1 MLQIIKQMIQYT
13 MEKMIDFKKY
23 TSIHIGREHKVK
35 VINEIGDYSKYQIL
49 GRGNNILISNTPPSL
64 AILSEAFDYI
74 IQKDDKLIVGAAT
87 SSGKLLTF
95 CRKNDIAHFELLA
108 KLPGSI
114 GGLVKMNAGLKQWE
128 IFNHLYSI
136 KTQDTEILKKD
147 IPHTYR
153 HTQIDGIIYEITF
166 NIEKGY
172 DKELQKMFNK
182 MRDNQPNL
190 PSAGSCFKNP
200 IDNSAGYLIEQVGL
214 KGYEIGKMAFS
225 SQHANFLV
233 NLGGGTFEDAIQLI
247 NLAKQKVKEQF
258 DIDLELEIEII

>member
-1 MLQIIKQMIQYT
+1 MFKI
-13 MEKMIDFKKY
+13 IDFQKY
-23 TSIHIGREHKVK
+23 TSIHIGGEHKVQI
-35 VINEIGDYSKYQIL
+35 INEIGNYPQHKIL

-87 SSGKLLTF
+87 SSGKLLTY

-108 KLPGSI
+108 KLPGNM
-114 GGLVKMNAGLKQWE
+114 GGLVKMNAGLKEWE

-136 KTQDTEILKKD
+136 KTQDGEILKKD

-166 NIEKGY
+166 SVEKGY
-172 DKELQKMFNK
+172 DKELQKMFNQ

-200 IDNSAGYLIEQVGL
+200 NENSAGYLIEQVGL
-214 KGYEIGKMAFS
+214 KGYIVGGMSFS

-233 NLGGGTFEDAIQLI
+233 NLGGGTFEEALKLI
-247 NLAKQKVKEQF
+247 DLAKEKVKKQF

>member
-1 MLQIIKQMIQYT
+1 MFKI
-13 MEKMIDFKKY
+13 IDFQKY
-23 TSIHIGREHKVK
+23 TSIHIGGEHKVQI
-35 VINEIGDYSKYQIL
+35 INEIGNYPQHRIL

-74 IQKDDKLIVGAAT
+74 IKKDDKLIVGAAT
-87 SSGKLLTF
+87 SSGKLLTY

-108 KLPGSI
+108 KLPGNM
-114 GGLVKMNAGLKQWE
+114 GGLVKMNAGLKEWE

-136 KTQDTEILKKD
+136 KTQDGEILKKD

-166 NIEKGY
+166 SVEKGY
-172 DKELQKMFNK
+172 DKELQKMFNQ

-200 IDNSAGYLIEQVGL
+200 NENSAGYLIEQVGL
-214 KGYEIGKMAFS
+214 KGYIVGGMSFS

-233 NLGGGTFEDAIQLI
+233 NLGGGTFEEALKLI
-247 NLAKQKVKEQF
+247 DLAKEKVKKQF